1 MAVQTAGLASTRS
14 LALMIAIG
22 LGLHN
27 FSEGLAIG
35 QAAATGAIA
44 FATVLIVGF
53 GLHNV
58 TEGFG
63 IAAPMASDSDR
74 PSWSFLGVAGL
85 IGGGPTFLGTIVG
98 YSFTST
104 YVFASF

>member
-1 MAVQTAGLASTRS
+1 
-14 LALMIAIG
+14 MIAIG
-22 LGLHN
+22 LGPHN

-44 FATVLIVGF
+44 FATVLLVGF

-63 IAAPMASDSDR
+63 IALATASDSER
-74 PSWSFLGVAGL
+74 PTWSFLGMFG
-85 IGGGPTFLGTIVG
+85 
-98 YSFTST
+98 
-104 YVFASF
+104 